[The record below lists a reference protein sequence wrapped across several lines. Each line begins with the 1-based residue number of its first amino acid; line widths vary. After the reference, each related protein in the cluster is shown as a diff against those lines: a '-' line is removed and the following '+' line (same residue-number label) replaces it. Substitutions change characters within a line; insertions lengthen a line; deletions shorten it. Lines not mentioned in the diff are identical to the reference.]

1 MKTQN
6 FIRKQA
12 QAGFTLIELIV
23 VIVILGILAAT
34 ALPRMFDM
42 SGQARI
48 AKMQAAAGAV
58 KAASSSGHAAWL
70 VNGGVL
76 ACATCGT
83 TTTPAVPASAVT
95 AENTPIPT
103 VGGYPDVGGDGFT
116 NGAGSQAAS
125 GILLAANLLTTDYN
139 ITMNATATTIT
150 ISSDVAHPNCKITY
164 QEATQTT
171 ATAANTASTAGAP
184 PAIVVTDLTPGNCN

>member
-1 MKTQN
+1 MKAPN
-6 FIRKQA
+6 FVRKQA

-42 SGQARI
+42 TGQARI
-48 AKMQAAAGAV
+48 AKMQAAAGAIR
-58 KAASSSGHAAWL
+58 AASTSGHAAWL

-76 ACATCGT
+76 GCATCSATSG
-83 TTTPAVPASAVT
+83 PVAVSPVT
-95 AENTPIPT
+95 AEGTTIPT

-116 NGAGSQAAS
+116 NGAGVAANS
-125 GILLAANLLTTDYN
+125 GIVLAAQLVAPEY
-139 ITMNATATTIT
+139 IVAMNATGTTIT
-150 ISSDVAHPNCKITY
+150 VTPDTAHPGCTVTY

-171 ATAANTASTAGAP
+171 STTANVASTPLAAPVIATNLLNTAAS
-184 PAIVVTDLTPGNCN
+184 CN